1 MNFEL
6 SEDQILLRDMIRDF
20 AEKEIRPQVKGLEEK
35 HEFPQAIIRKLSD
48 LGILGMSIP
57 AEFGGI
63 KTDAISNV
71 LVLEELSRISPT
83 VCLIVSVHA
92 SLFCYSILK
101 YGTDRQK
108 ALYLPPAAKGELLGA
123 FSITEPEAGSDAMAL
138 KTKAQK
144 QGDAYILNGTKAWVS
159 TGTEAGAL
167 IIFAM
172 TEKEPGLKKLSA
184 FIIEKNFPGFRVG
197 KVEKKMGLHSSLT
210 AEIVL
215 EDCRVPADN
224 LLGEEGKGASIAFH
238 CLDYSRIG
246 IAAQAVGLSQRA
258 LEEGLNY
265 ARQRQAF
272 GKKIAEFEAI
282 QFMLADCA
290 MQLEAARLLTYRAAD
305 LFDRDKPFSKEASM
319 AKLYASEAANRIAY
333 QALQIHGGYGY
344 SSEFEIERIYR
355 DARVLSI
362 YEGTSEIQRLV
373 IARHLLKES
382 S

>member
-20 AEKEIRPQVKGLEEK
+20 AEKEILPQVKGLEEK

-138 KTKAQK
+138 KSKAQK

-159 TGTEAGAL
+159 TGSEAGAL

-210 AEIVL
+210 AEITL

-305 LFDRDKPFSKEASM
+305 LFDRNKPFSKEASM

>member
-20 AEKEIRPQVKGLEEK
+20 AEKEIRPQVKGLEDK
-35 HEFPQAIIRKLSD
+35 HEFPRAIIRKLGD
-48 LGILGMSIP
+48 LGILGMSVP

-138 KTKAQK
+138 KSKAQK
-144 QGDAYILNGTKAWVS
+144 QGDSYILNGTKAWVS

-210 AEIVL
+210 AEIAL

-224 LLGEEGKGASIAFH
+224 LLGEEGKGASIAFQ

-290 MQLEAARLLTYRAAD
+290 MQLEAARLLTYSAAD
-305 LFDRDKPFSKEASM
+305 LFDRNKPFSKEASM

>member
-6 SEDQILLRDMIRDF
+6 SEDQVLLRNMIRDF
-20 AEKEIRPQVKGLEEK
+20 GEKEIRPKIRELEEK
-35 HEFPQAIIRKLSD
+35 REFPRAIIAKLAE

-71 LVLEELSRISPT
+71 LILEELSRVAPT

-101 YGTDRQK
+101 FGTDRQK
-108 ALYLPPAAKGELLGA
+108 ARYLPPAAKGDLLGA
-123 FSITEPEAGSDAMAL
+123 FSITEPEAGSDPLAL
-138 KTKAQK
+138 KTKARK
-144 QGDAYILNGTKAWVS
+144 QGAYYLLNGTKAWVS
-159 TGTEAGAL
+159 TGKEAGAL
-167 IIFAM
+167 IIFAAA
-172 TEKEPGLKKLSA
+172 EKEPGAKKLSA
-184 FIIEKNFPGFRVG
+184 FIVEKNFPGFRVT
-197 KVEKKMGLHSSLT
+197 KLEKKMGLHSSLT
-210 AEIVL
+210 AEISL
-215 EDCRVPADN
+215 EDCQVPAAN

-258 LEEGLNY
+258 LEEALLY
-265 ARQRQAF
+265 SKQRVAF

-290 MQLEAARLLTYRAAD
+290 TQLEASRLLTYRAAD
-305 LFDRDKPFSKEASM
+305 LFDRGMPFSKEASM

-344 SSEFEIERIYR
+344 SSEFDIERIYR
-355 DARVLSI
+355 DARVMSI

-373 IARHLLKES
+373 IARHLLKDS
-382 S
+382 G

>member
-6 SEDQILLRDMIRDF
+6 SEDQLLLRDMIRDF
-20 AEKEIRPQVKGLEEK
+20 AEKDIRPKVKGLEDR
-35 HEFPQAIIRKLSD
+35 HEFPAAIIKKLGS
-48 LGILGMSIP
+48 LGILGMSVP
-57 AEFGGI
+57 AEYGGI
-63 KTDAISNV
+63 KTDAVSNS
-71 LVLEELSRISPT
+71 LVLEELSRVSPT
-83 VCLIVSVHA
+83 VCLIVSVHS

-108 ALYLPPAAKGELLGA
+108 STYLPSAAKGDLLGA
-123 FSITEPEAGSDAMAL
+123 FSITEPGAGSDATAL
-138 KTKAQK
+138 KTKAQR
-144 QGDAYILNGTKAWVS
+144 QGDFYILNGTKAWV
-159 TGTEAGAL
+159 TNGTEAGAL
-167 IIFAM
+167 IIFAV

-184 FIIEKNFPGFRVG
+184 FIVDKSFPGLRVS
-197 KVEKKMGLHSSLT
+197 KIEKKMGLHSSPT
-210 AEIVL
+210 AEVIL

-224 LLGEEGKGASIAFH
+224 LLGGEGKGASIAFH

-258 LEEGLNY
+258 LEEALNY

-272 GKKIAEFEAI
+272 GKKIAEFEAV

-290 MQLEAARLLTYRAAD
+290 TQLEAARLLTYRAAD
-305 LFDRDKPFSKEASM
+305 LFDRGKPFSKEAAM

-355 DARVLSI
+355 DARVVSI

-373 IARHLLKES
+373 IARSLLKES

>member
-35 HEFPQAIIRKLSD
+35 HEFPQAIIRKLGD

>member
-6 SEDQILLRDMIRDF
+6 SEEQILLRDMIRDF
-20 AEKEIRPQVKGLEEK
+20 AEQEIRPQVRALEEK
-35 HEFPQAIIRKLSD
+35 HEFPQAIIRKLGD

-63 KTDAISNV
+63 KTDAISNA

-144 QGDAYILNGTKAWVS
+144 QGDVYILNGTKAWVS

-172 TEKEPGLKKLSA
+172 TEKQPGLKKLSA
-184 FIIEKNFPGFRVG
+184 FIIEKNFPGLRVA

-210 AEIVL
+210 AEIAL
-215 EDCRVPADN
+215 EDCRVPTDN

-305 LFDRDKPFSKEASM
+305 LFDRNKPFSKEASM